1 MIRELF
7 KKFFFKKNTENNNL
21 KQSIE
26 TVLDNDLKGTEGIS
40 KHERLMLLNILKIDG
55 IRSSDIMIP
64 RADIGAVELDDSF
77 EKVLEVFIK
86 EAHSRVP
93 IYEKNLDNIIGM
105 IHIKDLV
112 NYQNQKK
119 TETNFLQNLK
129 REILEIPPSMPVLD
143 LLLKMQLTR
152 LHMGIVIDEY
162 GCTDG
167 LVTIEDVIEEIT
179 GEIEDEHDEKN
190 LPMLIKSS
198 LNTFEASARIEIDE
212 LQKVTNVEFLNSY
225 DNDDVDTLGG
235 LIFSITGRVPQR
247 GEIIKHTSGTTFE
260 IKDADPMKIKS
271 VKVTTPKRKS
281 SLFLLHSRQLGT

>member
-1 MIRELF
+1 MI
-7 KKFFFKKNTENNNL
+7 KKFFKDSFFIKKTQNNSL

-26 TVLDNDLKGTEGIS
+26 TVLDNNLKDTEGIS

-64 RADIGAVELDDSF
+64 RADIGAVELNDSF

-271 VKVTTPKRKS
+271 VKVTTPKK
-281 SLFLLHSRQLGT
+281 

>member
-1 MIRELF
+1 MIRKLF
-7 KKFFFKKNTENNNL
+7 EKFFLKKNTENNNL

-26 TVLDNDLKGTEGIS
+26 TVLDSDLKDTEGIS

-64 RADIGAVELDDSF
+64 RADIGAVELNDSF

-212 LQKVTNVEFLNSY
+212 LQKVTNVEFLNSS
-225 DNDDVDTLGG
+225 DNEEVDTLGG

-247 GEIIKHTSGTTFE
+247 GEIIKHSSGTTFE

-271 VKVTTPKRKS
+271 VKVTTPKK
-281 SLFLLHSRQLGT
+281 

>member
-1 MIRELF
+1 MIRKLF
-7 KKFFFKKNTENNNL
+7 EKFFLKKNTENNNL

-26 TVLDNDLKGTEGIS
+26 TVLDSDLKDTEGIS

-64 RADIGAVELDDSF
+64 RADIGAVEINDSF
-77 EKVLEVFIK
+77 EKVLNVFIK

-93 IYEKNLDNIIGM
+93 IYEKNLDNVVGM
-105 IHIKDLV
+105 VHIKDLV
-112 NYQNQKK
+112 NFQNQKK

-271 VKVTTPKRKS
+271 VKVTTPKK
-281 SLFLLHSRQLGT
+281 

>member
-1 MIRELF
+1 MIRKLF
-7 KKFFFKKNTENNNL
+7 EKFFLKKNTENNNL

-26 TVLDNDLKGTEGIS
+26 TVLDSDLKDTEGIS

-64 RADIGAVELDDSF
+64 RADIGAVELNDSF

-212 LQKVTNVEFLNSY
+212 LQKVTNVEFLNSF

-247 GEIIKHTSGTTFE
+247 GEIIKHSSGTTFE

-271 VKVTTPKRKS
+271 VKVTTPKK
-281 SLFLLHSRQLGT
+281 

>member
-1 MIRELF
+1 MINKIFNKNIF
-7 KKFFFKKNTENNNL
+7 KKKSSNNSL

-26 TVLDNDLKGTEGIS
+26 TVLDNDLKDAEGIS
-40 KHERLMLLNILKIDG
+40 KHERLMLLNILKIND

-64 RADIGAVELDDSF
+64 RADIGAVEVNDSF

-93 IYEKNLDNIIGM
+93 VYDKNLDNIIGM
-105 IHIKDLV
+105 VHIKDLV
-112 NYQNQKK
+112 NFQNQKRS
-119 TETNFLQNLK
+119 ETNFLRDLK
-129 REILEIPPSMPVLD
+129 RDILEIPPSMPVLD
-143 LLLKMQLTR
+143 LLLKMQMTR

-167 LVTIEDVIEEIT
+167 LITIEDVIEEIT

-198 LNTFEASARIEIDE
+198 ANTYEASARVSIDE
-212 LQKVTNVEFLNSY
+212 LQNVTNIEFIVSNENE
-225 DNDDVDTLGG
+225 DIDTLGG
-235 LIFSITGRVPQR
+235 LIFAIAGRVPQR
-247 GEIIKHTSGTTFE
+247 GEIRQHDSGTTFE

-271 VKVTTPKRKS
+271 VKVSTPKK
-281 SLFLLHSRQLGT
+281 

>member
-1 MIRELF
+1 MIRKLF
-7 KKFFFKKNTENNNL
+7 KKIFFKKNTENNNL

-64 RADIGAVELDDSF
+64 RADIGAVELNDSF

-271 VKVTTPKRKS
+271 VKVTTPKK
-281 SLFLLHSRQLGT
+281 

>member
-1 MIRELF
+1 MIRKLF
-7 KKFFFKKNTENNNL
+7 EKFFFKKNIENNNL

-26 TVLDNDLKGTEGIS
+26 TVLDSDLKDTEGIS

-64 RADIGAVELDDSF
+64 RADIGAVELNDSF

-225 DNDDVDTLGG
+225 DNEDVDTLGG
-235 LIFSITGRVPQR
+235 LIFSIAGRVPQR

-271 VKVTTPKRKS
+271 VKVTTPKK
-281 SLFLLHSRQLGT
+281 

>member
-1 MIRELF
+1 MIRKIF

-64 RADIGAVELDDSF
+64 RADIGAVELGDSF

-271 VKVTTPKRKS
+271 VKVTTPKK
-281 SLFLLHSRQLGT
+281 

>member
-1 MIRELF
+1 MIRKLF
-7 KKFFFKKNTENNNL
+7 EKFFFKKNTENNNL

-26 TVLDNDLKGTEGIS
+26 TVLDSDLKDTEGIS

-64 RADIGAVELDDSF
+64 RADIGAVELNDSF

-247 GEIIKHTSGTTFE
+247 GEIIKHSSGTTFE

-271 VKVTTPKRKS
+271 VKVTTPKK
-281 SLFLLHSRQLGT
+281 

>member
-1 MIRELF
+1 MIRKLF
-7 KKFFFKKNTENNNL
+7 KNFFFKKDTENNNL

-64 RADIGAVELDDSF
+64 RADIGAVEINDSF

-119 TETNFLQNLK
+119 TETNFLQDLK

-198 LNTFEASARIEIDE
+198 LNTFEASARIEIGE

-271 VKVTTPKRKS
+271 VKVTTPKK
-281 SLFLLHSRQLGT
+281 

>member
-7 KKFFFKKNTENNNL
+7 KKFVFKKNTDNNNL

-26 TVLDNDLKGTEGIS
+26 TVLDSDLKDTEGIS

-64 RADIGAVELDDSF
+64 RADIGAVELNDSF

-271 VKVTTPKRKS
+271 VKVTTPKK
-281 SLFLLHSRQLGT
+281 

>member
-1 MIRELF
+1 MIRKLF
-7 KKFFFKKNTENNNL
+7 KKYFFKKNTENNNL

-26 TVLDNDLKGTEGIS
+26 IVLDNDLKDTEGIS

-64 RADIGAVELDDSF
+64 RADIAAVELNDSF

-247 GEIIKHTSGTTFE
+247 GEIIKHSSGTTFE

-271 VKVTTPKRKS
+271 VKVTTPKK
-281 SLFLLHSRQLGT
+281 

>member
-1 MIRELF
+1 MIRKLL
-7 KKFFFKKNTENNNL
+7 KKFFFKKNIENNNL

-64 RADIGAVELDDSF
+64 RADIGAVELNDSF

-112 NYQNQKK
+112 NYQDQKK
-119 TETNFLQNLK
+119 PENNFLKNLK

-271 VKVTTPKRKS
+271 VKVTTPKK
-281 SLFLLHSRQLGT
+281 

>member
-1 MIRELF
+1 MINKIFNKNIF
-7 KKFFFKKNTENNNL
+7 KKKSSNNSL

-26 TVLDNDLKGTEGIS
+26 TVLDSDLKDAEGIS
-40 KHERLMLLNILKIDG
+40 KHERLMLLNILKIND

-64 RADIGAVELDDSF
+64 RADIGAVEVNDSF

-93 IYEKNLDNIIGM
+93 VYDKNLDNIIGM
-105 IHIKDLV
+105 VHIKDLV
-112 NYQNQKK
+112 NFQNLKRS
-119 TETNFLQNLK
+119 ETNFLRDLK
-129 REILEIPPSMPVLD
+129 RDILEIPPSMPVLD
-143 LLLKMQLTR
+143 LLLKMQMTR

-167 LVTIEDVIEEIT
+167 LITIEDVIEEIT

-198 LNTFEASARIEIDE
+198 ANTYEASARVSIDE
-212 LQKVTNVEFLNSY
+212 LQNVTNIEFIVSNENE
-225 DNDDVDTLGG
+225 DIDTLGG
-235 LIFSITGRVPQR
+235 LIFAIAGRVPQR
-247 GEIIKHTSGTTFE
+247 GEIIQHDSGTTFE

-271 VKVTTPKRKS
+271 VKVSTPKK
-281 SLFLLHSRQLGT
+281 

>member
-1 MIRELF
+1 MTRKLF

-26 TVLDNDLKGTEGIS
+26 TVLDNDLKGAEGIS

-64 RADIGAVELDDSF
+64 RADIGAVELNDSF

-271 VKVTTPKRKS
+271 VKVTTPKK
-281 SLFLLHSRQLGT
+281 

>member
-1 MIRELF
+1 MIRKLF
-7 KKFFFKKNTENNNL
+7 EKFFLKKNTENNNL

-26 TVLDNDLKGTEGIS
+26 TVLDSDLKDTEGIS

-64 RADIGAVELDDSF
+64 RADIGAVELNDSF

-112 NYQNQKK
+112 NYQSQKK

-247 GEIIKHTSGTTFE
+247 GEIIKHSSGTTFE

-271 VKVTTPKRKS
+271 VKVTTPKK
-281 SLFLLHSRQLGT
+281 

>member
-1 MIRELF
+1 MIRKLF
-7 KKFFFKKNTENNNL
+7 ENFFLKKNTENNNL

-64 RADIGAVELDDSF
+64 RADIGAVELNDSF

-198 LNTFEASARIEIDE
+198 VNTFEASARIEIDE

-247 GEIIKHTSGTTFE
+247 GEIIKHSSGTTFE

-271 VKVTTPKRKS
+271 VKVTTPKK
-281 SLFLLHSRQLGT
+281 

>member
-1 MIRELF
+1 MIRKLF
-7 KKFFFKKNTENNNL
+7 KKFYFKKNTENGNL

-64 RADIGAVELDDSF
+64 RADIGAVELNDSF

-119 TETNFLQNLK
+119 TEANFLQNLK
-129 REILEIPPSMPVLD
+129 RAILEIPPSMPVLD

-198 LNTFEASARIEIDE
+198 QNTFEASARIEIDE
-212 LQKVTNVEFLNSY
+212 LQKVTNVQFLNSY
-225 DNDDVDTLGG
+225 DNEDVDTLGG

-271 VKVTTPKRKS
+271 VKVTTPKK
-281 SLFLLHSRQLGT
+281 

>member
-1 MIRELF
+1 MIRKLF
-7 KKFFFKKNTENNNL
+7 EKFFFKKNTENNNL

-64 RADIGAVELDDSF
+64 RADIGAVELNDSF

-190 LPMLIKSS
+190 LPMLIKTS

-271 VKVTTPKRKS
+271 VKVTTPKK
-281 SLFLLHSRQLGT
+281 

>member
-7 KKFFFKKNTENNNL
+7 NKFFFKKNTENNNL

-64 RADIGAVELDDSF
+64 RADIGAVELNDSF

-112 NYQNQKK
+112 NYQNQNK

-212 LQKVTNVEFLNSY
+212 LQKVTNVKFLNSY

-247 GEIIKHTSGTTFE
+247 GEIIKHASGTTFE

-271 VKVTTPKRKS
+271 VKVTTPKI
-281 SLFLLHSRQLGT
+281 

>member
-1 MIRELF
+1 MIRKLF
-7 KKFFFKKNTENNNL
+7 EKFIFKKNTENNNL

-26 TVLDNDLKGTEGIS
+26 TVLDNDLKDTEGIS

-64 RADIGAVELDDSF
+64 RADIGAVELNDSF

-119 TETNFLQNLK
+119 TEINFLQNLK

-247 GEIIKHTSGTTFE
+247 GEIIKHSSGTTFE

-271 VKVTTPKRKS
+271 VKVTTPKK
-281 SLFLLHSRQLGT
+281 

>member
-1 MIRELF
+1 MIRKLF

-64 RADIGAVELDDSF
+64 RADIGAVELNDSF

-112 NYQNQKK
+112 NFQNQKK

-247 GEIIKHTSGTTFE
+247 GEIIKHSSGTTFE

-271 VKVTTPKRKS
+271 VKVTTPKK
-281 SLFLLHSRQLGT
+281 

>member
-1 MIRELF
+1 MIRKLF
-7 KKFFFKKNTENNNL
+7 EKFFLKKNTENNNL

-26 TVLDNDLKGTEGIS
+26 TVLDSDLKDTEGIS

-64 RADIGAVELDDSF
+64 RADIGAVELNDSF

-119 TETNFLQNLK
+119 TETNFLQKLK

-235 LIFSITGRVPQR
+235 LIFSLTGRVPQR

-271 VKVTTPKRKS
+271 VKVTTPKK
-281 SLFLLHSRQLGT
+281 

>member
-1 MIRELF
+1 MIRKLF
-7 KKFFFKKNTENNNL
+7 ENFFLKKNTENNNL

-26 TVLDNDLKGTEGIS
+26 TVLDSDLKDTEGIS

-64 RADIGAVELDDSF
+64 RADIGAVELNDSF

-198 LNTFEASARIEIDE
+198 PNTFEASARIEIDE

-247 GEIIKHTSGTTFE
+247 GEIIKHASGTTFE

-271 VKVTTPKRKS
+271 VKVTTPKK
-281 SLFLLHSRQLGT
+281 